1 MPAEQSNNFYEHFAA
16 TAERFPTRPAVEV
29 QRRDSLDR
37 FTYADLRSMAD
48 HIAGFLAAPG
58 SSGAPL
64 GRGDR
69 CAILADND
77 ARWCAA
83 YLGVLRL
90 GCVAVP
96 LDTAYKGP
104 QIAALLRDS
113 DARVLFTAPK
123 YLPAAREAVT
133 LAGTPTELVLLQG
146 PAPDGGGAAETCV
159 ASLDE
164 ILAQAEMVSAGRSPQ
179 AAMPMPPCPATPADP
194 AVILY
199 TSGTTSNPKG
209 VVLTHGNLLAEMEAV
224 FQVVRVDERDSV
236 LGVLPLFHALAQMAN
251 LLLPFSRGAGVV
263 FLESL
268 NSTELLRGLAERNV
282 TLFCCVPQFFYLLH
296 QRITQQVAAAGLAKR
311 LAFRALLRV
320 NGFLRDTVGV
330 NLGPRLFRRVHDV
343 FGRKMRLLVTGGSRF
358 DPAIGQALHRLGF
371 NLVQAYGLTE
381 TSGAATVVRPGSKYT
396 DSVGPPL
403 PGVEVKILPRDEP
416 FAEGVRDGEVLLR
429 GPIVMQGYFNR
440 PDANATTLVDGWLH
454 TGDLGFL
461 DAQGQLHITGRSKE
475 IIVLSS
481 GKNIYPEEIEAHYL
495 QSPYIKELCVV
506 GLARPNEPAAERL
519 HAVVVPNFEALRER
533 KVLIARE
540 ILRFEMEGL
549 SVQMPSHKRI
559 LSYEIWTEELP
570 RTTTRKLKRFEIER
584 RVQQQ
589 AQHAEPAAGEIALA
603 AEARPLI
610 EEEIAWVAQPDVA
623 RALERIREAARPGAV
638 IRPDSNIDLELG
650 LDSIERVELLAGLQ
664 LLFGT
669 TVPDDV
675 AHRIYTVRELV
686 EAVLPRNASDSP
698 ETLPAFPATQPPEYK
713 NDAGTAALQP
723 SAASGAAVPA
733 RDADAWGVLLGGVNE
748 NDPEFAALLKPRLV
762 FAAGTFVAVKFCYLL
777 ARVLF
782 GFRVTGR
789 KNLPQQGAFLLCP
802 NHQSYIDPIFV
813 VSALPFRLF
822 RNIFFIG
829 ASEYFVTPFMR
840 WFARKIN
847 LVPVDPDTNLLR
859 AMQASAFGLR
869 HGKVLILFPEGER
882 SIDGA
887 PKKFKKGAPILSLH
901 LRAPIVPVAL
911 DGVQD
916 FWPRGFS
923 PRWRAMLPGAFG
935 RIAMRFGAPIP
946 PPDELPRGVSISQAE
961 AHYASAAEAL
971 RAAVLKM
978 WNVLRHQGRSP
989 A

>member
-1 MPAEQSNNFYEHFAA
+1 MPAERRNNFYEQFAA

-48 HIAGFLAAPG
+48 HVAGFLAAHGSPG
-58 SSGAPL
+58 ASRL
-64 GRGDR
+64 GRGDG

-83 YLGVLRL
+83 YLGVLQL

-113 DARVLFTAPK
+113 GARVLFTAPK

-146 PAPDGGGAAETCV
+146 PAPDGGGAAETRV

-164 ILAQAEMVSAGRSPQ
+164 TLAQAAMVSAGRSPQ
-179 AAMPMPPCPATPADP
+179 AVMPMPPCPATRADP

-199 TSGTTSNPKG
+199 TSGTTSDPKG

-224 FQVVRVDERDSV
+224 FQVVRVDERDSI

-268 NSTELLRGLAERNV
+268 NSTELLRALAERNV

-296 QRITQQVAAAGLAKR
+296 QRITQQVAAAGLSKR
-311 LAFRALLRV
+311 LAFRALLRM

-358 DPAIGQALHRLGF
+358 DPAIGQALHWLGL

-381 TSGAATVVRPGSKYT
+381 TSGAATVVRPGSKYS

-416 FAEGVRDGEVLLR
+416 FTEGVRDGEVLLR

-440 PDANATTLVDGWLH
+440 PDATATALVDGWLH

-495 QSPYIKELCVV
+495 QSPYIRELCVV

-519 HAVVVPNFEALRER
+519 HAVIVPNFEALRER

-540 ILRFEMEGL
+540 ILRFEMESL
-549 SVQMPSHKRI
+549 SVQLPSHKRI

-589 AQHAEPAAGEIALA
+589 AQQAEPAAGEIAHA

-610 EEEIAWVAQPDVA
+610 EEEIAWMAQPDVA

-686 EAVLPRNASDSP
+686 EAVLPRNAGDSP
-698 ETLPAFPATQPPEYK
+698 ATL
-713 NDAGTAALQP
+713 
-723 SAASGAAVPA
+723 PA

-748 NDPEFAALLKPRLV
+748 NDPELAALLKPRLV

-782 GFRVTGR
+782 GFRVAGR
-789 KNLPQQGAFLLCP
+789 ENLPRQGAFLLCP

-901 LRAPIVPVAL
+901 LRVPIVPVAL

-935 RIAMRFGAPIP
+935 RIALRFGAPIP
-946 PPDELPRGVSISQAE
+946 RPDELPRGVSISQAE

-978 WNVLRHQGRSP
+978 WDELRHQARSP
-989 A
+989 ASTKQ